1 MSAVNPNT
9 IRTEQDKT
17 EMYLFRRLHKSN
29 RLTKLTSKVSVVSLS
44 RKFIAQYWLIP
55 GTILSLIY
63 VSKSTSF
70 TTELNQTSSIINENA

>member
-55 GTILSLIY
+55 GTGLSLIY
-63 VSKSTSF
+63 VGKNASF
-70 TTELNQTSSIINENA
+70 TIELNQISSCINENA